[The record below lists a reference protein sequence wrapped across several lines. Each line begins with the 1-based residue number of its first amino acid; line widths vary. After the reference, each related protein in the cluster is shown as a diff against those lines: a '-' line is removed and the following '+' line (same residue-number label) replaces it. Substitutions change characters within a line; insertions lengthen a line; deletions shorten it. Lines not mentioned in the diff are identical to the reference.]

1 MKRCKSDNICILR
14 NDKEHNENTKSLHK
28 SFSCPNFTLELN
40 DSYSMTKNKEGED
53 SRSTISSQFNVI
65 SSYNTKKNMGSVLL
79 SSFQSKLNTISSMF
93 TKTSNNFKIFS
104 KNNDNSNNKS
114 CNNNNNNKDKEVQSY
129 DFYNNESLAFKSE
142 YSFSKN
148 SIHSEYNNRTKFR
161 FKPRHHRHKC
171 DEANCSTKSNIQIRD
186 NDGHVLTKMNILS
199 KRNKDNDGNN
209 SSKSKSFTRLRH
221 GTSKSFKSFKS
232 FKSNRTIDHDNNDI
246 SFKVDEE
253 DEEDEEINHLTCTSK
268 SSENATTITTT
279 NSTTTTNTTNTIPEL
294 SENSSNEENE
304 KINHKESIKG
314 VKKKKSKQEL
324 LHHERLLHSKQNSII
339 SKNSSIKSKI
349 MKISKISS
357 MKKKGKLSHNELSK
371 EFKQSNDPDEL
382 IANSQDVNSQH
393 TKLESTD
400 SFSEWFNS
408 ISSIP
413 QQQSTQRKSQQ
424 QTSLQSPLSNEI
436 LFDTQ
441 EATNN
446 PEIPSSITVTDCSIP
461 NSLHSN
467 DLLDESNKTLE
478 SANKTNNPST
488 ELSGSR
494 DVNSNS
500 NNNDDDDNNSNNN
513 NNNNNN
519 NKDNQQPNN
528 KIGPPHETSITKQLP
543 PLPLSMKCKGEMVKF
558 LN

>member
-114 CNNNNNNKDKEVQSY
+114 CNNNNNKDKEVQSY

-186 NDGHVLTKMNILS
+186 NDGHVLTKLNILS

-209 SSKSKSFTRLRH
+209 STKSKSFTRLRH